1 MRRPLLLA
9 SITVGVALAAGIA
22 YLMHFRLV
30 PEPDLPGT
38 LARGELRWEGYDRTY
53 TYYLPAHRVPAPPL
67 VYVFHGSGGSAG
79 QARLAYAYEF
89 ERLAERFGFIVV
101 YPDGYEKHFNGCRA
115 KGPYAAN
122 ELDIDDVGFLRRLT
136 ADFVERHGADP
147 AAVLATGLSNGGQMA
162 LRLALEAPDLVAA
175 VAPVATSMPTAQNM
189 GCSASG
195 QPVAFMLVNGTDDPM
210 NPYHGGKVALYGL
223 VGDRGDVLSSADSAA
238 YWAGLAGYE
247 GATGSFTLP
256 DLVPQDSST
265 VAVTLWQ
272 APGRKPVALYT
283 VNNGGHNVPHP
294 QLKFPRLLG
303 GTNRDIA
310 GAEAIWGFFQT
321 ALAAQQPIAGRR
333 SSHEPDG

>member
-1 MRRPLLLA
+1 MRRPLVIS
-9 SITVGVALAAGIA
+9 SIAIALALVAGLV

-30 PEPDLPGT
+30 PEPDLPGS
-38 LARGELRWEGYDRTY
+38 LATGELQWQGHTRTY
-53 TYYLPAHRVPAPPL
+53 TYYLPSQRPAAAPL
-67 VYVFHGSGGSAG
+67 VYVFHGSGGDAR

-122 ELDIDDVGFLRRLT
+122 ELDIDDVGFLRELT
-136 ADFVERHGADP
+136 AQFVQRHDVDP
-147 AAVLATGLSNGGQMA
+147 RAVLATGLSNGGQMA

-175 VAPVATSMPTAQNM
+175 VAPVATSMPVEQNM
-189 GCSASG
+189 DCAASG
-195 QPVAFMLVNGTDDPM
+195 EPVAFLLVNGTDDPM

-223 VGDRGDVLSSADSAA
+223 VGDRGNVLSSSDSAG

-247 GATGSFTLP
+247 SATDNFTLP
-256 DLVPQDSST
+256 DLVAEDDST
-265 VAVTLWQ
+265 VTVTLWQ
-272 APGRKPVALYT
+272 EPGRKTVAHYT

-303 GTNRDIA
+303 GTNRDIV
-310 GAEAIWGFFQT
+310 GAEAIWGFFQM
-321 ALAAQQPIAGRR
+321 ALEAQ
-333 SSHEPDG
+333 